1 MLTYGKFKF
10 FQVHTEDL
18 LNEIYRLRYEVYVKE
33 FGFERAEDHPD
44 GYETDEYE
52 HASIH
57 FASTNG
63 NDKVIGTLR
72 MVFHSEKGFP
82 IEHATELSLPN
93 GKPSPDRTAE
103 ISRLAVSRLY
113 RRRQEDGQF
122 GVESYLKKSEGGIL
136 PEKGAPPPDM
146 RKRET
151 PIIVLGLYQAM
162 YQEAKRRGIAHLYMI
177 TEEKLYHALKRF
189 GIHFKRI
196 GEPVEYHGI
205 RIPYLGNIK
214 EMEKILKEDYPGM
227 LKMMLIGLEE
237 KYHPFT

>member
-1 MLTYGKFKF
+1 MLTHGNFKF
-10 FQVHTEDL
+10 CQVDTEDL
-18 LNEIYRLRYEVYVKE
+18 LKAIYRLRYDVYVKE
-33 FGFERAEDHPD
+33 FGFEKAEDHPG

-52 HASIH
+52 PMSIH
-57 FASTNG
+57 FAACNEDGS
-63 NDKVIGTLR
+63 VIGTLR

-82 IEHATELSLPN
+82 IEHATKLSLPN

-113 RRRQEDGQF
+113 RRRLEDGQF

-136 PEKGAPPPDM
+136 PEKGIPPDM
-146 RKRET
+146 RKRGR
-151 PIIVLGLYQAM
+151 PIIVLGLFQTM
-162 YQEAKRRGIAHLYMI
+162 YQEAKRRRIAHLYMI
-177 TEEKLYHALKRF
+177 AEKKLYHALKRF

-205 RIPYLGNIK
+205 RIPYLGNIS
-214 EMEKILKEDYPGM
+214 EMEKVLKEDYPGM